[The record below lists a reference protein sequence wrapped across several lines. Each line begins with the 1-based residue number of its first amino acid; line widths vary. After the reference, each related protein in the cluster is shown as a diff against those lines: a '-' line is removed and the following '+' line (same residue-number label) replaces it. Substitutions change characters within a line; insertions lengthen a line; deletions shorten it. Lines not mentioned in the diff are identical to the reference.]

1 MAEAAAQE
9 RKSTLARITE
19 LAWQAV
25 PAIAS
30 AIGFAGFV
38 AVVGGAIEWVRFWS
52 AGLPADQAV
61 KVIPKQELVTIGAV
75 ALIAFTLA
83 GLVAVL
89 VVYVLDDK
97 GDVSVPTL
105 RGLVVLTV
113 VGMAV
118 TLVFARVD
126 AWVYVVVGGWVL
138 ATAVLS
144 WIVLAGLPPKLHDK
158 DKRNET
164 DNELLAAVRA
174 YHEANDSLTD
184 LQFARDKVQGPGGP
198 GDSVMAMQIAR
209 AERQRALALSRWRR
223 ALERWSPSP
232 GREPRPRNRK
242 GGQHR

>member
-1 MAEAAAQE
+1 MVDLVEMKAIVWEGGELGAKFHDEPIPAELEAKAKEYRQNLLDTAVGVDDAAME
-9 RKSTLARITE
+9 E
-19 LAWQAV
+19 Y
-25 PAIAS
+25 
-30 AIGFAGFV
+30 F
-38 AVVGGAIEWVRFWS
+38 
-52 AGLPADQAV
+52 
-61 KVIPKQELVTIGAV
+61 
-75 ALIAFTLA
+75 
-83 GLVAVL
+83 
-89 VVYVLDDK
+89 DK

-184 LQFARDKVQGPGGP
+184 LQFARDKVQGPG
-198 GDSVMAMQIAR
+198 DSVMAMQIAR